1 MIAKELTKAE
11 EDLMQHLWTK
21 DKSSV
26 KELLNLYDEPKPAI
40 NTVSTIIR
48 ILEQKGFVS
57 HEVKGRGFI
66 YFPLIS
72 KEEYKNYSLRKIM
85 GAYFEGSLSKMVSFF
100 VEKEK
105 LDHRELEDILNIINQ
120 NKGK

>member
-1 MIAKELTKAE
+1 MAKELTKAE

>member
-105 LDHRELEDILNIINQ
+105 LDHRELEDILTIINQ